1 MPETDLHELVAA
13 YALDALDG
21 DERREFEQH
30 LGMCERCAGELAAL
44 RETAAS
50 LAYATPS
57 AAPPPALRERIL
69 DSARAERPNVVPLVR
84 RRWLVP
90 ALGTAAAVAAVV
102 ALGLGIW
109 SISLSRSLDDKTSAL
124 EATEQALKIV
134 GDANAARQ
142 SLTGADGSLVVAR
155 TGGGALVLCGL
166 KPAPKGK
173 TYEAWVIAGKTA
185 ARAGVFGGGR
195 TCVAVPLTAP
205 VPRDAVVGVTV
216 ERKGGADAPT
226 QAPFITSRRV

>member
-1 MPETDLHELVAA
+1 MEADTLHELTAA
-13 YALDALDG
+13 YALDALDER
-21 DERREFEQH
+21 DEREYEEHLARCPRCRE
-30 LGMCERCAGELAAL
+30 ELVSLSEAA
-44 RETAAS
+44 TG
-50 LAYATPS
+50 LAYSVEAPS
-57 AAPPPALRERIL
+57 PPPGLRDRIIEQ
-69 DSARAERPNVVPLVR
+69 ARAERPNVVPLVR